1 MKLLKFT
8 LLISLLT
15 ISFAEEKEGSSTSA
29 SMGSVTMDGKIYNQV
44 AIRPEIPMG
53 KMGVGLDLYV
63 YFNDEGIYPGNW
75 DFKDGN
81 AFATLVDKVYY
92 LRWGKPGDNLYF
104 KVGALPS
111 ATLGQGILVNNYS
124 NIMEYPQVR
133 RVGLDF
139 KMKFMKQ
146 FGVEL
151 IHSNFK
157 KSSPGVLA
165 TRFSYDPFPR
175 LSLGLSYVTDLDQN
189 QGLSNRDGDDYPD
202 YFDHFPDDAN
212 QFSEALSDTSVTN
225 YYTYLWET
233 YVEPA
238 QDTENPE
245 YSDYESF
252 FAAQK
257 LNHNTFVPLG
267 TSDNNPVS
275 GLSLD
280 LVLKLSKRA
289 YIYSQY
295 GQLIGETSDV
305 NGNET
310 ALGYGLV
317 PIGLFSKFGPINFR
331 GEYRMQSENF
341 LFSYWDQA
349 YDLNRAIAQDG
360 IILTK
365 ESQLYR
371 YGELQGL
378 FLNLNSNIMDLISLD
393 VSYQNM
399 SGKVWDETTSELVDD
414 ANQTL
419 MGKIS
424 LNTRKIAKVD
434 VAEAFYQQS
443 NVTNP
448 FDFDPNE
455 SSISGYNLGFEVSA
469 GMTLMYKSRT
479 TYVLNESGTF
489 DPVSSMQI
497 ETQIK
502 L

>member
-1 MKLLKFT
+1 MKLIR
-8 LLISLLT
+8 LILIFILLT
-15 ISFAEEKEGSSTSA
+15 VVFTQEKKEASTSA

-44 AIRPEIPMG
+44 AIRPEIPIG

-75 DFKDGN
+75 DFSGDN
-81 AFATLVDKVYY
+81 AFSTLVDKIYY

-146 FGVEL
+146 FGFEL

-157 KSSPGVLA
+157 KSAPGVLA
-165 TRFSYDPFPR
+165 TRFSYAPFPR
-175 LSLGLSYVTDLDQN
+175 LSIGLSYVTDLDQN
-189 QGLSNRDGDDYPD
+189 EGLSDRDGDGYPD
-202 YFDHFPDDAN
+202 YFDHFPNDEAKYN
-212 QFSEALSDTSVTN
+212 EALEIYYDNKEFWDAIVPEDEIVDSSLVAAGLNYNSYNTGDSSDS
-225 YYTYLWET
+225 
-233 YVEPA
+233 
-238 QDTENPE
+238 
-245 YSDYESF
+245 
-252 FAAQK
+252 
-257 LNHNTFVPLG
+257 
-267 TSDNNPVS
+267 NPVS
-275 GLSLD
+275 GVSLD
-280 LVLKLSKRA
+280 LVMRLSKKA

-295 GQLIGETSDV
+295 GKLIGELED
-305 NGNET
+305 ET
-310 ALGYGLV
+310 DLGYGVV

-341 LFSYWDQA
+341 VFSYWDQA

-360 IILTK
+360 VILTK
-365 ESQLYR
+365 ESQLYK

-378 FLNLNSNIMDLISLD
+378 YLNLNSNVMGLLELD
-393 VSYQNM
+393 FSYQNM
-399 SGKVWDETTSELVDD
+399 SGKVWDSESGTLEPD

-419 MGKIS
+419 IGKIS
-424 LNTRKIAKVD
+424 LNTKKIAKVD
-434 VAEAFYQQS
+434 IAEAFYQQS

-448 FDFDPNE
+448 FDFEPNE

-469 GMTLMYKSRT
+469 GMTLVYKNRT
-479 TYVLNESGTF
+479 TYVLNKNGTF
-489 DPVSSMQI
+489 DSVSSMQI

>member
-1 MKLLKFT
+1 MKLLKFI
-8 LLISLLT
+8 LFISLVTLN
-15 ISFAEEKEGSSTSA
+15 FAEEKEGASTSA

-44 AIRPEIPMG
+44 AIRPEIPIG

-81 AFATLVDKVYY
+81 AFSTLVDKIYY

-139 KMKFMKQ
+139 KMKFWKQ
-146 FGVEL
+146 LGVEL

-157 KSSPGVLA
+157 KSAPGVLA
-165 TRFSYDPFPR
+165 TRFLYQPFSR
-175 LSLGLSYVTDLDQN
+175 LSVGLSYVTDLDQN
-189 QGLSNRDGDDYPD
+189 QGLSDRDADGYPD
-202 YFDHFPDDAN
+202 YFDHFPNDGDKHNEAWEIYLDN
-212 QFSEALSDTSVTN
+212 KEFWDTIVPEGDIVDSSLVHAGLNYNSYNSEESNESD
-225 YYTYLWET
+225 
-233 YVEPA
+233 PI
-238 QDTENPE
+238 
-245 YSDYESF
+245 
-252 FAAQK
+252 
-257 LNHNTFVPLG
+257 
-267 TSDNNPVS
+267 S
-275 GLSLD
+275 GISLD
-280 LVLKLSKRA
+280 LVFRLSKKTNL
-289 YIYSQY
+289 YSQY
-295 GQLIGETSDV
+295 GQLIGETDKTKTTSPD
-305 NGNET
+305 
-310 ALGYGLV
+310 LGYGIV

-360 IILTK
+360 VIVTK

-371 YGELQGL
+371 YGKLQGL
-378 FLNLNSNIMDLISLD
+378 FLNLNSNIMDLVSLD
-393 VSYQNM
+393 LSYQNM
-399 SGKVWDETTSELVDD
+399 SGDVWKDNDDDNSGSLVPD

-443 NVTNP
+443 NVTSP
-448 FDFDPNE
+448 FEFEPNE
-455 SSISGYNLGFEVSA
+455 TSLSGYNLGFEVSA
-469 GMTLMYKSRT
+469 GMTLVYKSRT
-479 TYVLNESGTF
+479 TYVVDENEESGF
-489 DPVSSMQI
+489 KGINSMQI

-502 L
+502 F

>member
-1 MKLLKFT
+1 MRLLKFT
-8 LLISLLT
+8 LFILLLT
-15 ISFAEEKEGSSTSA
+15 LSFAEEKEGSSTSA

-44 AIRPEIPMG
+44 AIRPEIPVG

-75 DFKDGN
+75 DFSNGN
-81 AFATLVDKVYY
+81 GFATLVDKIYY
-92 LRWGKPGDNLYF
+92 LRWGQPGDNLYF

-146 FGVEL
+146 FGIEL
-151 IHSNFK
+151 INSNFK
-157 KSSPGVLA
+157 KSAPGVLA
-165 TRFSYDPFPR
+165 TRISYDPFPR
-175 LSLGLSYVTDLDQN
+175 LSIGFSYVTDLDQT
-189 QGLSNRDGDDYPD
+189 QGLSDRDGDGFPD
-202 YFDHFPDDAN
+202 YFDHFPNDGAKYN
-212 QFSEALSDTSVTN
+212 EAWEIYSENKEFWDGIVPEGEIVDSVLIAAGLNYNSYNSGGSSKSDLVS
-225 YYTYLWET
+225 
-233 YVEPA
+233 A
-238 QDTENPE
+238 
-245 YSDYESF
+245 YSF
-252 FAAQK
+252 
-257 LNHNTFVPLG
+257 
-267 TSDNNPVS
+267 
-275 GLSLD
+275 D
-280 LVLKLSKRA
+280 LVLKLSKKA

-295 GQLIGETSDV
+295 GKLIGEIVNTESVKSD
-305 NGNET
+305 
-310 ALGYGLV
+310 LGYGIV

-331 GEYRMQSENF
+331 GEYRMQSEKF

-360 IILTK
+360 VIVTK

-371 YGELQGL
+371 YGKLQGL
-378 FLNLNSNIMDLISLD
+378 FLNVNSSIMDLVSLD
-393 VSYQNM
+393 ISYQNM
-399 SGKVWDETTSELVDD
+399 SGEVWKEDDGMGSLATD

-424 LNTRKIAKVD
+424 LNTRKIAKLD

-443 NVTNP
+443 NVTSP
-448 FDFDPNE
+448 FEFEPNE
-455 SSISGYNLGFEVSA
+455 TSISGYNLGFEVSA
-469 GMTLMYKSRT
+469 GMSLVYKNRT
-479 TYVLNESGTF
+479 TYVLEVNGTYK
-489 DPVSSMQI
+489 PVSSMQI